1 MNPYKILE
9 VSQNASHEVVV
20 AAYRALAKIN
30 VNDDTRMKRLN
41 GAKEI
46 LCDVDKRKEF
56 DDKQN
61 IVKKGKVVG
70 EYRILEQ
77 IAEGGFGK
85 TYKAEHLAT
94 GCLVCIK
101 HAGEVSDHDTE
112 MLLQEARSVW
122 DLRHWGI
129 PAMRDILKM
138 PDDSLALVM
147 SYVPGPTLA
156 QILEMPEYKDG
167 LDPEHVAWITE
178 RILNILKYL
187 HINGVVHGDVKP
199 QNIIIQPK
207 HHTVVLVD
215 YGLSCV
221 KPTSKDGAKG
231 YTPYFAAPEQIEG
244 KVPLPETDF
253 YGLAM
258 SMIFALGG
266 DIEYIKVP
274 GNTPAAMCGFIKKL
288 LKRNP
293 LSRPNWQQEDLCESI
308 QHVRKEDFGR
318 KVSGMKPLNF

>member
-1 MNPYKILE
+1 MDPYKTLE
-9 VSQNASHEVVV
+9 VSPNASHEVVA
-20 AAYRALAKIN
+20 AAYRALAKLHSADEVRMRKLNAAKDILY
-30 VNDDTRMKRLN
+30 DD
-41 GAKEI
+41 
-46 LCDVDKRKEF
+46 DKRK
-56 DDKQN
+56 DYDKKTD
-61 IVKKGKVVG
+61 VKKGKVVG
-70 EYRILEQ
+70 SYRIWEE

-85 TYKAEHLAT
+85 TYKAEHIES

-101 HAGEVSDHDTE
+101 HASEVSASDAE
-112 MLLQEARSVW
+112 MLKDEARAVW

-129 PAMRDILKM
+129 PAMRDIMKM

-156 QILEMPEYKDG
+156 QVLEMDDYKDG

-178 RILNILKYL
+178 RVLNILKYL
-187 HINGVVHGDVKP
+187 HLNSVVHGDVKP

-231 YTPYFAAPEQIEG
+231 YTPFFAAPEQIEG

-253 YGLAM
+253 YGLGM

-266 DIEYIKVP
+266 DVEYIKVP
-274 GNTPAAMCGFIKKL
+274 GSTPDAMCALIKRL
-288 LKRNP
+288 LKREP
-293 LSRPNWQQEDLCESI
+293 LARPNWEKEDLCETI

-318 KVSGMKPLNF
+318 KVSGMKPLKF